1 MNELVLIEESPSAGT
16 RHPVTVGITIG
27 REDCEIVLADPEVS
41 RRHATIRSLDDALA
55 IEDLGSTNGTFVNG
69 ERLTGVS
76 GLKDGDVITM
86 ANSALRVEVQVDA
99 GATRLRPVQTA
110 PAPQAQPAPEPEPAP
125 APAPPAPPTP
135 TPAPPQ
141 PAAAQPDPPAAEQAT
156 RFGEVRGEVPAPEPS
171 SASRVHQAVNPT
183 PAPPKHDFDPGGTGG
198 TRRGSAATRL
208 EATVI
213 CYAVVLA
220 TAVGVILYV
229 LAEKL

>member
-110 PAPQAQPAPEPEPAP
+110 PAPQAQPE
-125 APAPPAPPTP
+125 PAPPAPPTP

-141 PAAAQPDPPAAEQAT
+141 PAAAQPEPPAAEQAT
-156 RFGEVRGEVPAPEPS
+156 RFGEVRGDVPAPEPS